1 MNEELLRIS
10 EGIVKRASIEGF
22 NESAALSINTRRTM
36 LKIANSEPSIT
47 QHWSSLNV
55 VVYLAKDRRII
66 IMEFHPRDE
75 SEIYKSMADL
85 LKVAAKVMESPLYA
99 PLPEPVEVRPLEGL
113 VDREI
118 VERLEEPSTLAEAAI
133 EAAHREKIDSIAG
146 TIDLWYREKAL
157 STSSGVSLY
166 EDSTG
171 FQAYLRAF
179 AEPSGSG
186 QWSTCSTR
194 FNLRSIEGTALTA
207 AKYAVESRYREKVE
221 VGKYDVIMSPMV
233 FGNLLELTM
242 RMASAFNVL
251 MGLSMFMGKK
261 PGDKIASDKLRV
273 FDEPRN
279 TELPRATSFDDEG
292 VPTYNKAVIDGG
304 VLKTLLHNSKTASKM
319 GAVTTGNAGWISPA
333 PWNITVG
340 LGDYSLDEMISE
352 VRRGI
357 LITNNWYTRLQ
368 NYVEGVFST
377 VSRDAVFLIEDGKV
391 VKSIEKIRIADR
403 LPSILN
409 NIEALGKDL
418 YNIMWWEVTIP
429 SKLPY
434 VLIKDVNVTKP
445 TI

>member
-10 EGIVKRASIEGF
+10 EDLVKRASVEGF
-22 NESAALSINTRRTM
+22 NESAALSISTRRTM
-36 LKIANSEPSIT
+36 LKVANSEPSVI
-47 QHWSSLNV
+47 QHWNSLSV
-55 VVYLAKDRRII
+55 IIYLAKDKRII
-66 IMEFHPRDE
+66 IMEFYPRGE

-85 LKVAAKVMESPLYA
+85 LKVAAKIMESPLYA
-99 PLPEPVEVRPLEGL
+99 PLPEPIEVKPLDGL
-113 VDREI
+113 VDKEI
-118 VERLEEPSTLAEAAI
+118 VERLEEPSALAEVAI
-133 EAAHREKIDSIAG
+133 EAAHRESIDSMAG

-157 STSSGVSLY
+157 STSSGASLY

-171 FQAYLRAF
+171 FQTYLRAF

-194 FNLRSIEGTALTA
+194 LDLRSIEETALTA

-221 VGKYDVIMSPMV
+221 VGRYDVIMSPMV

-242 RMASAFNVL
+242 HMASAFNVL
-251 MGLSMFMGKK
+251 MGLSMFMNKK
-261 PGDKIASDKLRV
+261 PGDKVASDKLRV

-304 VLKTLLHNSKTASKM
+304 IFKTLLHNSKTASKM
-319 GAVTTGNAGWISPA
+319 SATTTGNAGWISPA
-333 PWNITVG
+333 PWNITVNR
-340 LGDYSLDEMISE
+340 GDYSLDEMISE
-352 VRRGI
+352 VKRGI
-357 LITNNWYTRLQ
+357 LVTNNWYTRLQ

-377 VSRDAVFLIEDGKV
+377 VSRDAVFLIENGKIS
-391 VKSIEKIRIADR
+391 KSIEKIRIADR

-409 NIEALGKDL
+409 NIEALGKNV

-445 TI
+445 TL